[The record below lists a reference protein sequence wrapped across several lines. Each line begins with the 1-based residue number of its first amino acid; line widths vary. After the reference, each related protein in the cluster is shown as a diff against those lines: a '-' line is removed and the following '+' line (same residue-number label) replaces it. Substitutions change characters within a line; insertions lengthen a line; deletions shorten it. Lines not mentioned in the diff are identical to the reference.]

1 VDGLKE
7 AGMRSEPDRL
17 TRRAVLR
24 GAAVA
29 GAAAM
34 VGPSV
39 SVADTR
45 PVFSRYVGGLAAIA
59 ATPPIAAPRE
69 FTLVG
74 VQWSEPAA
82 ARIELRTRG
91 AGGRWS
97 PWVRASVR
105 GHDPD
110 RLTTRGQFGEPI
122 WTGPADTVQLRSA
135 GAVRGVRL
143 HFVADPA
150 VREATAQA
158 RGHAVQATALAQPN
172 LDAGPG
178 QPPIIARVAWAERHA
193 PPRHAPEYGT
203 VKVAFIHHSETP
215 NGYRPGQV
223 PSILRSIFV
232 YHRYVRDY
240 FDIAYNFAVDAFGR
254 IWEARAGGI
263 DQAVIGAH
271 AGGYNTESTGV
282 VVLGSFSAA
291 TPPPAAISALTQLL
305 GWKLALH
312 GVPALGRV
320 PVVVSADGAPFSA
333 FAPGSHVSLPRI
345 AGHRDGDQTSCP
357 GDALYRRLPAI
368 RPRVARLAGTP
379 ARLTIAAP
387 VPAQPPGTPV
397 SITGRLTDL
406 HSGSPLADAPLELQQ
421 ITGTDTET
429 TIATLSTDADG
440 AWGYTATPA
449 VNTLMRALHRPAPAS
464 VSDIVV
470 LAVAPALTLTV
481 DSAAPLTVNGTVN
494 PAGPQVTVD
503 VYRVLKSGRRKLV
516 KSRRLAAAGGQFSAT
531 FRRLAPGHYV
541 LLAATTA
548 SARYAAGTSGPISV
562 TV

>member
-1 VDGLKE
+1 
-7 AGMRSEPDRL
+7 MSSEPDRL

-29 GAAAM
+29 GAAAL

-39 SVADTR
+39 SAADAG
-45 PVFSRYVGGLAAIA
+45 PVFSRYVGGLAATGKTA
-59 ATPPIAAPRE
+59 PIAAPRE

-91 AGGRWS
+91 AAGRWS
-97 PWVRASVR
+97 PWVSSSVR

-122 WTGPADTVQLRSA
+122 WTGPANMVQVRSA

-150 VREATAQA
+150 AREATDAAA
-158 RGHAVQATALAQPN
+158 RAHAVPATALAQPN

-178 QPPIIARVAWAERHA
+178 QPPIIARAAWAVGHA
-193 PPRHAPEYGT
+193 APRHAPEYGT

-223 PSILRSIFV
+223 PSILRSIFA

-240 FDIAYNFAVDAFGR
+240 FDIAYNFAVDVFGR
-254 IWEARAGGI
+254 IWEGRAGGI

-271 AGGYNTESTGV
+271 AGGYNIESTGI

-291 TPPPAAISALTQLL
+291 TPPPAAITALTLL
-305 GWKLALH
+305 LAWKLALH

-320 PVVVSADGAPFSA
+320 PVLVSADGAPYTA
-333 FAPGSHVSLPRI
+333 FAPGSHVSLRRI

-357 GDALYRRLPAI
+357 GDALYARLPAI
-368 RPRVARLAGTP
+368 RPHVAALAGSP

-406 HSGSPLADAPLELQQ
+406 HSGAPLGGAPLELQQ

-449 VNTLMRALHRPAPAS
+449 VNTLMRALHRPGPAS

-470 LAVAPALTLTV
+470 LAVAPVLTLAV
-481 DSAAPLTVNGTVN
+481 DGAAPLTVSGTVS
-494 PAGPQVTVD
+494 PARSGVTLD
-503 VYRVLKSGRRKLV
+503 LYRVLKSGRRQLV

-531 FRRLAPGHYV
+531 FRRLAPGRYV
-541 LLAATTA
+541 MLAATTA
-548 SARYAAGTSGPISV
+548 SARYAAGTSAPISV
-562 TV
+562 TI

>member
-1 VDGLKE
+1 
-7 AGMRSEPDRL
+7 MPDRL

-29 GAAAM
+29 GAAAL
-34 VGPSV
+34 VRPGV
-39 SVADTR
+39 SVAAAG
-45 PVFSRYVGGLAAIA
+45 PVFSRYLGAVAAGR
-59 ATPPIAAPRE
+59 TVPIALPRP

-74 VQWSEPAA
+74 VQWSEPEA

-97 PWVRASVR
+97 PWVSASVR

-110 RLTTRGQFGEPI
+110 RITARGQFGEPI
-122 WTGPADTVQLRSA
+122 WTGPADVVQLRSA

-143 HFVADPA
+143 HFVADP
-150 VREATAQA
+150 VPEPEAAGVDGARTARA
-158 RGHAVQATALAQPN
+158 ASAPPLAQPI

-178 QPPIIARVAWAERHA
+178 QPPIIARAAWARGHA

-240 FDIAYNFAVDAFGR
+240 FDIAYNFAVDAFGG
-254 IWEARAGGI
+254 IWEGRAGGI

-271 AGGYNTESTGV
+271 AGGYNTESTGI

-291 TPPPAAISALTQLL
+291 PPPPAAISALTQLL
-305 GWKLALH
+305 AWKLALH

-320 PVVVSADGAPFSA
+320 PVLVTPDGAPYTA
-333 FAPGSHVSLPRI
+333 FAPGSHVLLPRI

-357 GDALYRRLPAI
+357 GDALYARLPAI
-368 RPRVARLAGTP
+368 RPRVAALSGSP
-379 ARLTIAAP
+379 AHLSIVAP
-387 VPAQPPGTPV
+387 VPPSPPGTPV
-397 SITGRLTDL
+397 TVTGRLTDL
-406 HSGSPLADAPLELQQ
+406 ATGAPLTTAPLELQQ

-440 AWGYTATPA
+440 AWSYAATPTA
-449 VNTLMRALHRPAPAS
+449 NTLLRALHRPAPAS

-470 LAVAPALTLTV
+470 LAVAPVITLTV
-481 DSAAPLTVNGTVN
+481 ASTAPLTVTGTVA
-494 PAGPQVTVD
+494 PAGPRVILEL
-503 VYRVLKSGRRKLV
+503 YRVVKPGRRKLV
-516 KSRRLAAAGGQFSAT
+516 KAKQLAAPGGQFSAT
-531 FRRLAPGHYV
+531 FRRLAHGRYV
-541 LLAATTA
+541 LLARTVE
-548 SARYAAGTSGPISV
+548 SARYAAGVSRAASV
-562 TV
+562 VV